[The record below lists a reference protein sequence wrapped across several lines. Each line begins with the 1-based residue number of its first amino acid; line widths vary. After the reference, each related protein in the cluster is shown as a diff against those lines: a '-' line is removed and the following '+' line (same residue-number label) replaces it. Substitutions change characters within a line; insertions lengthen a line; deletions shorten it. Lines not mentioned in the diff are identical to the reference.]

1 MKKSVLILISMLF
14 VPVMS
19 FAGSYETLSS
29 KLVEAGAGLKG
40 QKLVIIPFKTGS
52 GLPENAGS
60 AAAHKLN
67 IKLTQEL
74 YYDVASAREF
84 AEADSWV
91 TENGDPKK
99 NSALQ
104 LMERLNA
111 RLAVTGTVR
120 KKSDSIVEIKVKL
133 IKPMDKKTLASISE
147 EVNNE
152 WASYE
157 EKQESDSVGYSP
169 VPEHNVQPAGT
180 SYSQNYAPAANSDN
194 TVSPASTY
202 SSNNYNRSFSSRN
215 DDYVFLDLFYG
226 LTNSAEMNMEFKND
240 THYVNAANFT
250 RGSISGTYSKFELKW
265 AKTDGKGPIGLR
277 FGFFDDIL
285 GFDFGL
291 RYHSYETK
299 HQNVKTNLV
308 VQNTYDMPDKYAK
321 MSIYEMNGDL
331 LLRFI
336 KTNVADAY
344 IGLGIGMNLMRL
356 ELPYVKDSSN
366 KPTDEIGLG
375 MSFRIPLGVR
385 WKMTDSIHLVT
396 EVSYEASTNMTEFSR
411 GYTNEK
417 DSFILSGFQSLAGIS
432 FVF

>member
-1 MKKSVLILISMLF
+1 MKKSVLILLSMLF

-40 QKLVIIPFKTGS
+40 QKVVIIPFKTGS

-111 RLAVTGTVR
+111 QLAITGEV
-120 KKSDSIVEIKVKL
+120 KKKDDSTVEIKAKL
-133 IKPMDKKTLASISE
+133 INPSEKKNIAAISE
-147 EVNNE
+147 EVPNE
-152 WASYE
+152 WGGTAENAPVRESAPAVPAPAPETSGSSYVPA
-157 EKQESDSVGYSP
+157 QNYDSPIS
-169 VPEHNVQPAGT
+169 
-180 SYSQNYAPAANSDN
+180 SYSQPSTNYS
-194 TVSPASTY
+194 
-202 SSNNYNRSFSSRN
+202 RSFSSRN

-250 RGSISGTYSKFELKW
+250 RGSISGTYSK
-265 AKTDGKGPIGLR
+265 
-277 FGFFDDIL
+277 
-285 GFDFGL
+285 
-291 RYHSYETK
+291 
-299 HQNVKTNLV
+299 
-308 VQNTYDMPDKYAK
+308 
-321 MSIYEMNGDL
+321 
-331 LLRFI
+331 
-336 KTNVADAY
+336 
-344 IGLGIGMNLMRL
+344 
-356 ELPYVKDSSN
+356 
-366 KPTDEIGLG
+366 
-375 MSFRIPLGVR
+375 
-385 WKMTDSIHLVT
+385 
-396 EVSYEASTNMTEFSR
+396 
-411 GYTNEK
+411 
-417 DSFILSGFQSLAGIS
+417 
-432 FVF
+432 